1 MSTTRSRLTGSRASY
16 RQATYREE
24 TLTDEIS
31 KTCPPMIWL
40 PIEIARS
47 GVPVGV
53 DYIMPTVIGIV
64 LLVQK

>member
-1 MSTTRSRLTGSRASY
+1 LGV
-16 RQATYREE
+16 
-24 TLTDEIS
+24 
-31 KTCPPMIWL
+31 IWL

>member
-1 MSTTRSRLTGSRASY
+1 LGV
-16 RQATYREE
+16 
-24 TLTDEIS
+24 
-31 KTCPPMIWL
+31 IWL

-64 LLVQK
+64 LLVQKWQAVFAMLMC